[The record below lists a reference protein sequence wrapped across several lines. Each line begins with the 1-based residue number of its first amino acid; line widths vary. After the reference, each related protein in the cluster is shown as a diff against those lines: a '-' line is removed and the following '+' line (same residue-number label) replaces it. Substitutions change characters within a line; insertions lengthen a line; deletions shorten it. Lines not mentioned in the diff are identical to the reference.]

1 LTVQDVGGAYGASR
15 QAASQLVES
24 LVATGYVKRV
34 RNPSDR
40 RQMNVALTDRGLD
53 AAEQIH
59 DAVEEIDA
67 QLAALV
73 PLTHLR
79 QAKRVLAVL
88 AAMRYGEDPTLELN

>member
-1 LTVQDVGGAYGASR
+1 
-15 QAASQLVES
+15 
-24 LVATGYVKRV
+24 
-34 RNPSDR
+34 
-40 RQMNVALTDRGLD
+40 MNVALTDRGLD